1 MISLGSYNYP
11 NAITKGRPFHIALI
25 RNTCLLK
32 LKSMIN
38 LADKVALITGASRG
52 IGAATAIR
60 FAEAGL
66 RSLVINYNH
75 DRDSAKRV
83 ADKCKKLGADVMAV
97 RADVSRIASVE
108 KMISA
113 AVDRFW
119 SLDILVANAGIWK
132 EAAIEKMTE
141 REWDET
147 IDVNLRSIYACCRAT
162 ARVMIENRRGTMI
175 LVSSTAGQRGEPF
188 HSHYA
193 ATKGAIISMTKSL
206 AAELG
211 PRGITVNCV
220 APGWVATDMTED
232 ALNDPKQRRKI
243 RELIP
248 IGRVATPDEI
258 AGPILFLA
266 SDLASHVNGEVLNV
280 NGGSV
285 LCG

>member
-1 MISLGSYNYP
+1 MISL
-11 NAITKGRPFHIALI
+11 KG
-25 RNTCLLK
+25 
-32 LKSMIN
+32 
-38 LADKVALITGASRG
+38 KVAIITGASRG

-60 FAEAGL
+60 FAEAGI
-66 RSLVINYNH
+66 RALVINYNR
-75 DRDSAKRV
+75 DRNSAKQV
-83 ADKCKKLGADVMAV
+83 ASECARAGAEAMPV
-97 RADVSRIASVE
+97 RADVSSI
-108 KMISA
+108 A
-113 AVDRFW
+113 AVDKMVQRTVARFG
-119 SLDILVANAGIWK
+119 SVDILVANAGIWK

-147 IDVNLRSIYACCRAT
+147 LDVNLKSIYACCRA
-162 ARVMIENRRGTMI
+162 AANVMIERRRGTMI

-193 ATKGAIISMTKSL
+193 ATKGAIIAMTKSL

-211 PRGITVNCV
+211 PRGIAVNCV

-232 ALNDPKQRRKI
+232 ALNDRKQRRKI

-248 IGRVATPDEI
+248 LGRVATPDEI

>member
-1 MISLGSYNYP
+1 
-11 NAITKGRPFHIALI
+11 
-25 RNTCLLK
+25 
-32 LKSMIN
+32 MIN
-38 LADKVALITGASRG
+38 LTEKVALITGGSRG
-52 IGAATAIR
+52 IGAAAAIK
-60 FAEAGL
+60 FAQAGV
-66 RSLVINYNH
+66 RGLVINYNR
-75 DRDSAKRV
+75 DRNAAQRV
-83 ADKCKKLGADVMAV
+83 AASCEKLGAETILI
-97 RADVSRIASVE
+97 RADVSRVAAVE
-108 KMISA
+108 KMIDTTVA
-113 AVDRFW
+113 RFG

-141 REWDET
+141 GEWDET
-147 IDVNLRSIYACCRAT
+147 IDLNLKSIYACCHAA
-162 ARVMIENRRGTMI
+162 ARVMLPRRRGTLI
-175 LVSSTAGQRGEPF
+175 LISSTAGQRGEPF

-220 APGWVATDMTED
+220 APGWVATDMTAE
-232 ALNDPKQRRKI
+232 ALINKTERRKI

-248 IGRVATPDEI
+248 LGRVATPDEI

>member
-1 MISLGSYNYP
+1 
-11 NAITKGRPFHIALI
+11 
-25 RNTCLLK
+25 
-32 LKSMIN
+32 MIN
-38 LADKVALITGASRG
+38 LTGKVAIITGASRG
-52 IGAATAIR
+52 IGAATALKFAQAGIR
-60 FAEAGL
+60 A
-66 RSLVINYNH
+66 LVINYNK
-75 DRDSAKRV
+75 DRKAAQQI
-83 ADKCKKLGADVMAV
+83 ADRCEKLGARAIPL
-97 RADVSRIASVE
+97 RADVSRVAAVE
-108 KMISA
+108 RMVKT
-113 AVDRFW
+113 AVDRFG

-132 EAAIEKMTE
+132 EAAIEAMTE
-141 REWDET
+141 RQWDET
-147 IDVNLRSIYACCRAT
+147 IDVNLKSIYACSRA
-162 ARVMIENRRGTMI
+162 AAQVMIKQRRGTMI

-193 ATKGAIISMTKSL
+193 ATKGGVISMTKSL

-220 APGWVATDMTED
+220 APGWVATDMTEK
-232 ALNDPKQRRKI
+232 ALNDPKQRRRV

-248 IGRVATPDEI
+248 VGRVATSDEI